1 MLFEINYMTNIS
13 KNTKKKKTRFF
24 EIYIPKILKTVNST
38 GGITLNAKQ
47 QMNSVLCIISKL
59 LADKTNY
66 LTVLS
71 EKKTI
76 SEKEIYNSVKL
87 FLEGQLFFNADKKG
101 KKAIEEYIKNKD
113 EKSLSKQEKSK
124 LYFPPSIGEKFLR
137 NFGNNKIM
145 ISNNAPIYFSG
156 VIEYLAYEILDNS
169 YLQAKDK
176 KHVRITVRDMELGV
190 RNDLELNNF
199 FNKQKISFLGGG
211 IVPFIHPKL
220 LLKKSSKYKTRN
232 NSENTDNK
240 SKRFKPGVVCIREMK
255 KLQKSN
261 NSFIIPKFTFEK
273 IVRSIVSNHQKIKI
287 SKEVFITLQHFV
299 EQKIIEFLQKVS
311 FLAIHAGRVKIL
323 KSDINL

>member
-156 VIEYLAYEILDNS
+156 VIEYLAY
-169 YLQAKDK
+169 
-176 KHVRITVRDMELGV
+176 
-190 RNDLELNNF
+190 
-199 FNKQKISFLGGG
+199 
-211 IVPFIHPKL
+211 
-220 LLKKSSKYKTRN
+220 
-232 NSENTDNK
+232 
-240 SKRFKPGVVCIREMK
+240 
-255 KLQKSN
+255 
-261 NSFIIPKFTFEK
+261 
-273 IVRSIVSNHQKIKI
+273 
-287 SKEVFITLQHFV
+287 
-299 EQKIIEFLQKVS
+299 
-311 FLAIHAGRVKIL
+311 
-323 KSDINL
+323 